1 MTPDEIK
8 AHCLS
13 LPDAACSLKWGD
25 DHCYTIAE
33 KMFCAHGPDGK
44 GLSFKCTPD
53 AFEMLVESGVAE
65 PAKYLARAK
74 WVTVQVEAV
83 PDDELKARLTQAYT
97 IVRSKLPKKT
107 QSLLAPFEP

>member
-13 LPDAACSLKWGD
+13 LPDAAYSLKWGD

-44 GLSFKCTPD
+44 GLSFKCSED
-53 AFEMLVESGVAE
+53 AFEMLIESGVAE
-65 PAKYLARAK
+65 PARYLARAK
-74 WVTVQVEAV
+74 WVTVKPGAV
-83 PDDELKARLTQAYT
+83 PNNELKARLTDAYR
-97 IVRSKLPKKT
+97 IVRAKLPKKT
-107 QSLLAPFEP
+107 QGLLAPFDT